1 MIVGS
6 ILSVAQTDIKRL
18 LAYSS
23 IAHAGFILVGVLA
36 FDRTGV
42 SGVMFYLLAYG
53 LATLAAF
60 GIVALVRDGNAEA
73 SHIGQWA
80 GLGKQHPVIAGVFAL
95 LLLTFAGI
103 PLTSGFSA
111 KFAVFAPAIAH
122 GGTTLAVL
130 VVIGLLCS
138 AITAFVY
145 VRLIVLMY
153 FSDSQGEVRALTP
166 SLLTTVGLAMAVILT
181 IGLGVMPAPVLDL
194 ADQASQFIR

>member
-1 MIVGS
+1 M
-6 ILSVAQTDIKRL
+6 
-18 LAYSS
+18 
-23 IAHAGFILVGVLA
+23 
-36 FDRTGV
+36 
-42 SGVMFYLLAYG
+42 
-53 LATLAAF
+53 
-60 GIVALVRDGNAEA
+60 
-73 SHIGQWA
+73 
-80 GLGKQHPVIAGVFAL
+80 
-95 LLLTFAGI
+95 
-103 PLTSGFSA
+103 
-111 KFAVFAPAIAH
+111 IAH

>member
-1 MIVGS
+1 MS
-6 ILSVAQTDIKRL
+6 
-18 LAYSS
+18 
-23 IAHAGFILVGVLA
+23 
-36 FDRTGV
+36 
-42 SGVMFYLLAYG
+42 
-53 LATLAAF
+53 
-60 GIVALVRDGNAEA
+60 LVRTA
-73 SHIGQWA
+73 SSTPMPRISSSR
-80 GLGKQHPVIAGVFAL
+80 P
-95 LLLTFAGI
+95 TFA
-103 PLTSGFSA
+103 PTSTSRRSHRSSSA
-111 KFAVFAPAIAH
+111 PANGPSSEYGRNSTANAPAIAH